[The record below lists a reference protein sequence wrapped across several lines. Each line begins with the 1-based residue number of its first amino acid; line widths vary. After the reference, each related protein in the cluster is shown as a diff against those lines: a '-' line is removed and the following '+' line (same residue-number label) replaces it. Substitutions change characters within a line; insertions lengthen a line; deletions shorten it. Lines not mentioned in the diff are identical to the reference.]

1 MKTLRRRLTA
11 LYTITT
17 GAILLFVMAA
27 FLLFSIQKTRATE
40 MEQFQMVWSSLS
52 SRLQASHAFSHG
64 FLAQTENDYH
74 LIIHIQ

>member
-40 MEQFQMVWSSLS
+40 MEQFQMV
-52 SRLQASHAFSHG
+52 
-64 FLAQTENDYH
+64 
-74 LIIHIQ
+74 